1 MRDLVGVGDFNR
13 DGGTD
18 LAAVNASGVVYLYQG
33 TGTALAHRT
42 TIATGFTT
50 RTPAF

>member
-18 LAAVNASGVVYLYQG
+18 LAAVNPSGVVYLYQG
-33 TGTALAHRT
+33 TGTALVSRT
-42 TIATGFTT
+42 TVATGFTS
-50 RTPAF
+50 RTPTF